1 MYLAPE
7 KGDNLW
13 RKMKSNWRFN
23 NGELGNKYFLRLFGN
38 MNNESKNIF
47 FFGNISSYEHK
58 IVFDCFLINL

>member
-23 NGELGNKYFLRLFGN
+23 NAELGNKYFLGLFGN
-38 MNNESKNIF
+38 MNNKSKNIF
-47 FFGNISSYEHK
+47 FFEHK
-58 IVFDCFLINL
+58 IVFDCYLINF